1 MSATLNES
9 ESLSGIETIIRC
21 DRSLLTT
28 GHYRLRVSRYKMPI
42 LIRLIAFAFLLAT
55 IAPPAYAQNVQGTV
69 ISTGDG
75 DTFRAKIGDKIQ
87 TIRMTCI
94 DAPETGQRP
103 WGQQAANR
111 LKQLLPTG
119 QAINLRIIE
128 KDRYSRTVAEVYKN
142 NQSVNLQMVKE
153 GHAVVYRQYLQGC
166 ANTQNQFLQA
176 EATAKK
182 QRLAFW
188 NQANP
193 VMPWDFRRTAKNQPT
208 SKPQAGSAA
217 QNAKNCKELAA
228 QGIQNISVAQN
239 PWAARLD
246 RDNDGI
252 ACES

>member
-1 MSATLNES
+1 MFSKFSFIAVITL
-9 ESLSGIETIIRC
+9 
-21 DRSLLTT
+21 
-28 GHYRLRVSRYKMPI
+28 
-42 LIRLIAFAFLLAT
+42 LLAT
-55 IAPPAYAQNVQGTV
+55 IASPAYAQNVQGTV
-69 ISTGDG
+69 VSVGDG
-75 DTFRAKIGDKIQ
+75 DTLRAKIGNEIQ
-87 TIRMTCI
+87 TIRMICI

-111 LKQLLPTG
+111 LKQLLPSG
-119 QAINLRIIE
+119 QAINLRTIE
-128 KDRYSRTVAEVYKN
+128 KDRYNRTVAEVYKN

-153 GHAVVYRQYLQGC
+153 GHAVVYTQYLNNC
-166 ANTQNQFLQA
+166 AQTKQQFLQA

-193 VMPWDFRRTAKNQPT
+193 VMPWDFRREAQNQPA
-208 SKPQAGSAA
+208 SKPQAGSSA
-217 QNAKNCKELAA
+217 QNAKSCKELAA

-239 PWAARLD
+239 PWAAKFD